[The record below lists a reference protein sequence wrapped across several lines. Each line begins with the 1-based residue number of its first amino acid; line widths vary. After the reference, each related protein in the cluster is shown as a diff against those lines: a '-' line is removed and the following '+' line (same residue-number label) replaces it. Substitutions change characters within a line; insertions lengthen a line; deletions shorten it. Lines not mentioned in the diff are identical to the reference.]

1 MLVLCGQYA
10 AAVATSAM
18 REHVGVAEK
27 KNRRAAVLM
36 RRCICPAE
44 EPGKLKVP
52 LNFQELQHLRDVLQL
67 YKQVGP
73 LGT

>member
-1 MLVLCGQYA
+1 MN
-10 AAVATSAM
+10 SAM
-18 REHVGVAEK
+18 RNGVKVAE
-27 KNRRAAVLM
+27 NQNPAVFD

-44 EPGKLKVP
+44 GPGKLKVP

-73 LGT
+73 SGT